1 MSNVFDFH
9 YKAAIALNNMG
20 VTLLKCQQHTE
31 SIAAFC
37 DAIHMMRDIHQ
48 CKSGLSTSEIQTI
61 LQCACHNVAVSSIS
75 KVSIQL
81 TKQSQDLLPP
91 TSLDINP
98 WSISEDGIED
108 AIREFFQT
116 SENQIPLLVLAICLG
131 PSTSH
136 SDNSYWN
143 EPKTAILL
151 FNFGLAYSCM
161 ASVIHNAPDS
171 IEFKEGA
178 HKLFHLSITNVQSL
192 SAHLDKAT
200 EQPLG
205 EHLLY
210 LSNMI
215 LRGLEH
221 SVLVLGNK
229 ANALNSSCD

>member
-1 MSNVFDFH
+1 
-9 YKAAIALNNMG
+9 
-20 VTLLKCQQHTE
+20 
-31 SIAAFC
+31 
-37 DAIHMMRDIHQ
+37 
-48 CKSGLSTSEIQTI
+48 
-61 LQCACHNVAVSSIS
+61 
-75 KVSIQL
+75 
-81 TKQSQDLLPP
+81 
-91 TSLDINP
+91 
-98 WSISEDGIED
+98 
-108 AIREFFQT
+108 
-116 SENQIPLLVLAICLG
+116 
-131 PSTSH
+131 
-136 SDNSYWN
+136 
-143 EPKTAILL
+143 
-151 FNFGLAYSCM
+151 M